1 MPVIMMPALI
11 NNEIKEMCKLAITD
25 VIKKLSEKYCFEQEE
40 AEEFLNIKEM
50 KLENKNTQGSLK
62 KAEKKEEK
70 KAEKK
75 VEKKE
80 EKKEEKKLEKKQ
92 EKKKPKSGYILYCAE
107 KRGEVKEELL
117 EELEEGEKLQ
127 PKEVLKAL
135 AAKWKGE
142 DQEVRDHWNDVAK
155 ALAAT
160 TDEDSD

>member
-1 MPVIMMPALI
+1 MLGA
-11 NNEIKEMCKLAITD
+11 A
-25 VIKKLSEKYCFEQEE
+25 IKKLSDKYGFEEEE

-62 KAEKKEEK
+62 KAEKKEEKKAEKTAEK